1 MPDRKTAPQPTEEP
15 ARFGV
20 RHALVLMALLLTVA
34 LNPIVGLL
42 SGNAQAEIA
51 IHFRTTE
58 LAWFTL
64 IGALVGTF
72 MLPFVVK
79 AAGMYGKK
87 RVIVI
92 VTTFGLVG
100 DLIAASATSF
110 DMLLVGR
117 GIAGVYGTAAA
128 VAYAAARDVF
138 PRPLVGPASALLA
151 GSVGIVGLGGPF
163 LSGWLIDTWGFRG
176 ALWFMV
182 AATALSLV
190 ILLAFLPESPVREA
204 RVRMDWLGAILLGG
218 GLTAIA
224 YGVGEGSEWGWTSG
238 EFLAFLAGGLL
249 ALAAF
254 GFVQTRVANPLFP
267 MSLLARRQV
276 WTVLLATGVSA
287 GALYSVGIVMQLLAL
302 MPKIPTVSDGLGWSA
317 THNALV
323 TAPVSV
329 VVIVAAVGT
338 GILARR
344 VDPRLLLGAGGILT
358 TIGYG
363 IGAEFHYTAG
373 QIVSWGLIS
382 GIGMGMVIS
391 SVPILIISAVS
402 PQEQALGNGAQNM
415 VQGTAQVV
423 ISQLVFVVM
432 AKDGKVMHGTQ
443 FYSDSGFS
451 TGFWLVAGCC
461 AAGTLLVLLIPKAKK
476 LDEVE
481 AGQAAA

>member
-1 MPDRKTAPQPTEEP
+1 MLDKTISPPPAEETTT
-15 ARFGV
+15 RFGA
-20 RHALVLMALLLTVA
+20 RHVLVLLALFLTVA
-34 LNPIVGLL
+34 LNPIVGLV

-51 IHFRTTE
+51 IHFHTTE

-64 IGALVGTF
+64 TGALVGTF

-92 VTTFGLVG
+92 VTALGLVG
-100 DLIAASATSF
+100 DLIAALATSY
-110 DMLLVGR
+110 DILLLGR
-117 GIAGVYGTAAA
+117 GIAGIYGAAAA

-151 GSVGIVGLGGPF
+151 GSVGIVGVGGPF

-182 AATALSLV
+182 VATAVSLV

-204 RVRMDWLGAILLGG
+204 RVRMDWLGGILLGG

-238 EFLAFLAGGLL
+238 EFFAFLIGGLVALLAFGIT
-249 ALAAF
+249 
-254 GFVQTRVANPLFP
+254 QTRVSNPLFP
-267 MSLLARRQV
+267 MKLLARRQV
-276 WTVLLATGVSA
+276 WSVLLATGVAA
-287 GALYSVGIVMQLLAL
+287 GALYSVGVVMMLLAL
-302 MPKIPTVSDGLGWSA
+302 MPKIPGLSEGLGWTA
-317 THNALV
+317 THNAVV
-323 TAPVSV
+323 TAPISA
-329 VVIVAAVGT
+329 VIIAAAIASGV
-338 GILARR
+338 LARR
-344 VDPRLLLGAGGILT
+344 VDPRFLLGIGGVLT

-363 IGAEFHYTAG
+363 IGANFHASAG
-373 QIVSWGLIS
+373 QIISWGVIS
-382 GIGMGMVIS
+382 GIGMGMVVS

-402 PQEQALGNGAQNM
+402 PQEQALGNGAQAM
-415 VQGTAQVV
+415 VQGVAQVI

-432 AKDGKVMHGTQ
+432 ARDGMVMKGTQ

-451 TGFWLVAGCC
+451 NGFWLVAGCC
-461 AAGTLLVLLIPKAKK
+461 AAGTLLVLQIPKAKK

-481 AGQAAA
+481 VGQAA